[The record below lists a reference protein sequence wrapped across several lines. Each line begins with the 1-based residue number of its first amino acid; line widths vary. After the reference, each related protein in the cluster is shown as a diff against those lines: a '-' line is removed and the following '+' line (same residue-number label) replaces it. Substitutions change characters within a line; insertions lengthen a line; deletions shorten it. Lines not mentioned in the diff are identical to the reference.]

1 MVSTSKATRSRRLP
15 SPAVARLDCS
25 PALETCSPLRL
36 VGRSDFHGPPAIVTA
51 HDCRPDGAGSRKPC
65 LDKPLRAVVTLLAKR
80 LERAEPEFIDVAVM
94 RLNVIADR
102 RRCDDA
108 ALCAILT
115 QRVLEQLVPS
125 DSSPA
130 SRGVPLIPLC
140 LPAAN
145 THRST
150 YHPPPHVPSTA
161 LCRKV
166 QCRTDGRT
174 HPDTTHAWRARCS
187 RLIAAGKAN
196 TGNVIYKSFSASSRN
211 SSGTD
216 RATDPYPTASPS
228 ETIADHVNS
237 AAAVQR
243 AIPLWCRAGV
253 FHLQAPAEVP
263 AALSRASQD
272 ATRRSPAAIWSSPQ
286 GDRRALYERAPRRF
300 RQG

>member
-1 MVSTSKATRSRRLP
+1 MSLGNSPRDSQETSPLATVDRMARVERQSVKANIRTIATR
-15 SPAVARLDCS
+15 LDE
-25 PALETCSPLRL
+25 A
-36 VGRSDFHGPPAIVTA
+36 
-51 HDCRPDGAGSRKPC
+51 
-65 LDKPLRAVVTLLAKR
+65 LRAVMTLLAQALKR
-80 LERAEPEFIDVAVM
+80 AKPEVIDIAVM

-150 YHPPPHVPSTA
+150 YHPPAHVPSTA

-174 HPDTTHAWRARCS
+174 HPDTTHAWTARCS
-187 RLIAAGKAN
+187 RLISAGKAN
-196 TGNVIYKSFSASSRN
+196 IGNVIYKSFSASSRN

-216 RATDPYPTASPS
+216 RATDPYPTASHPKRS
-228 ETIADHVNS
+228 RIMSTARS
-237 AAAVQR
+237 AVQR
-243 AIPLWCRAGV
+243 AIPL
-253 FHLQAPAEVP
+253 LVP
-263 AALSRASQD
+263 GLRFSS
-272 ATRRSPAAIWSSPQ
+272 SSPSGSSKHFPVLLKMRH
-286 GDRRALYERAPRRF
+286 GDRQQRYGLLLRVIGERCTNELLGDFSKRSGR
-300 RQG
+300 

>member
-1 MVSTSKATRSRRLP
+1 MSLGKPPRDSQETSPPATVDRMAQVERQSVKANIRTIATR
-15 SPAVARLDCS
+15 LDE
-25 PALETCSPLRL
+25 A
-36 VGRSDFHGPPAIVTA
+36 
-51 HDCRPDGAGSRKPC
+51 
-65 LDKPLRAVVTLLAKR
+65 LRAVMTLLAQALKR
-80 LERAEPEFIDVAVM
+80 AKPEVIDIAVM

-150 YHPPPHVPSTA
+150 YHPPAHVPSTA

-243 AIPLWCRAGV
+243 AIPL
-253 FHLQAPAEVP
+253 LVP
-263 AALSRASQD
+263 G
-272 ATRRSPAAIWSSPQ
+272 RRFSSSSPSGSSSCTFQ
-286 GDRRALYERAPRRF
+286 CFSRCDTEIASSDMVFSSG
-300 RQG
+300 

>member
-1 MVSTSKATRSRRLP
+1 MSLGESLRDSQETSPPATVDRMAQVERQSVKANIRTIATR
-15 SPAVARLDCS
+15 LDE
-25 PALETCSPLRL
+25 A
-36 VGRSDFHGPPAIVTA
+36 
-51 HDCRPDGAGSRKPC
+51 
-65 LDKPLRAVVTLLAKR
+65 LRAVMTLLAQALKR
-80 LERAEPEFIDVAVM
+80 AKPEVIDIAVM

-115 QRVLEQLVPS
+115 QLVPS

-150 YHPPPHVPSTA
+150 YHPPAHVPSTA

-187 RLIAAGKAN
+187 RLISAGKAN

-243 AIPLWCRAGV
+243 AIPL
-253 FHLQAPAEVP
+253 LVP
-263 AALSRASQD
+263 GRRFSSSSPSGSSSCTFRCFSRCD
-272 ATRRSPAAIWSSPQ
+272 TESPAARWSSPQ